1 MVVVL
6 TIPLPEGHL
15 KAAFATELTSNYF
28 NDVKELEETVEK
40 DAAAAGAHCT
50 SSNRSDVATADARQ
64 TQRPSSP
71 NFDLFL
77 VTSTQHHQ
85 ESGRKSTK

>member
-1 MVVVL
+1 VVVVL

-15 KAAFATELTSNYF
+15 KAAFTTELTNNYF

-50 SSNRSDVATADARQ
+50 CLNRPEVATADARQ
-64 TQRPSSP
+64 IQRTSSP
-71 NFDLFL
+71 IFDLF
-77 VTSTQHHQ
+77 
-85 ESGRKSTK
+85 